1 MLHYT
6 RNIQCTRLLGSHF
19 HECDGQKHD
28 IDWQAPIEFG
38 SNKPIGCSFDCHSFG
53 KHWQCEIDSV
63 ITFQSP
69 LLSSI
74 DWFTCIGS
82 FIHTANKQTN
92 NSFVKCFAVK
102 IIMRIKQPFE
112 RRLFVISILSFS
124 LTRKPNTILF
134 HLILLGNF
142 DLYAPLVR
150 QTRWFCNRIRLSQ
163 SEMKKCCSF
172 FRSRIRTKA
181 VIRKQGKLMAT
192 TSFDDDK
199 PVREIKGWKYMKWKK
214 YSSIWR
220 ADEWDFDVL
229 MGTGMTWR
237 NVTNE
242 IEQVDFL

>member
-1 MLHYT
+1 MHSVT
-6 RNIQCTRLLGSHF
+6 RFTFPWMWRAKTRHRLTSS
-19 HECDGQKHD
+19 
-28 IDWQAPIEFG
+28 DWVREQQTHRLQF
-38 SNKPIGCSFDCHSFG
+38 
-53 KHWQCEIDSV
+53 W
-63 ITFQSP
+63 
-69 LLSSI
+69 L
-74 DWFTCIGS
+74 S
-82 FIHTANKQTN
+82 FIRKTLAMRNRFRHHFSKSIVIIHRLIHLYRLFYTHSKQTN

-124 LTRKPNTILF
+124 LTREPNTILF

-214 YSSIWR
+214 YSNIWR